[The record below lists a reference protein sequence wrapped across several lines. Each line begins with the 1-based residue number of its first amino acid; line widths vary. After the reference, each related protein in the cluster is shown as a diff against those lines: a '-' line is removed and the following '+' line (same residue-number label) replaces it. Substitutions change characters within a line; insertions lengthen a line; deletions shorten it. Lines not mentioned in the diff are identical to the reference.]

1 MADIHIGKINETTL
15 GRGQAELYYHI
26 PISSPKAGIIPTPVS
41 AISSQLD
48 SVEIAALAAGTVVED
63 AKTIIVGQ
71 NQTQQEIIAAIK
83 NDWQNIKTEY
93 NRKYDFEY
101 KFFGVKLNATT

>member
-1 MADIHIGKINETTL
+1 
-15 GRGQAELYYHI
+15 
-26 PISSPKAGIIPTPVS
+26 
-41 AISSQLD
+41 
-48 SVEIAALAAGTVVED
+48 VEIAALAAGTVVED

-83 NDWQNIKTEY
+83 NNWQNIKTEY

-101 KFFGVKLNATT
+101 KFFGTKLNAAA